1 MISYL
6 LTLIALCLN
15 LAAYYIHY
23 QLKRCIDNENKL
35 IARLDNRI
43 KRLQMSNIP
52 PGSQQNLMSLR
63 VIAEYSTQNSNK
75 NKQNN

>member
-15 LAAYYIHY
+15 LGAYYIHY
-23 QLKRCIDNENKL
+23 QLKKSIDNEYKV

-43 KRLQMSNIP
+43 KRLQMTSIP

-63 VIAEYSTQNSNK
+63 VIAEYWTKNSIK
-75 NKQNN
+75 NNQNN